1 MNKYIKNV
9 LENAKQSTP
18 LISGANSAQKD
29 IFLKNL
35 ELLINKNSSLIIKEN
50 QKDLNTAIKN
60 KQDAAFVDR
69 LRINKKTIESMCE
82 GLKNIH
88 SLSDPIG
95 NIENIQVRP
104 NGLKIGK
111 MRVPLGT
118 ILMIYESRPNVT
130 IDAAALAVKSGNCLI
145 LRGGSEAINSNLYL
159 ANLITKSLEKSGL
172 PKDCVQVINDTNRD
186 LVQQLIT
193 AKDYIDVII
202 PRGGKGLIKNISDNA
217 KIPVIKHLDGNCHIF
232 VDEFAS
238 MPMALKIVENAK
250 TQRYGTCNTLESLI
264 VHKKIAS
271 LFLPKIAKIFKKH
284 GVEMRGCPETLSIL
298 PFINKASKE
307 DFYEEYLAPIIS
319 IKSVSSLKTAI
330 SFINQHSSK
339 HTEAIITENYSN
351 AQEFI
356 KMIDSSS
363 VMVNASTRFADGF
376 EYGLGAE
383 VGISTDKFHARGPVG
398 LEGLTS
404 EKYVVFG
411 EGQLR
416 S

>member
-9 LENAKQSTP
+9 LENAKQSSP

-82 GLKNIH
+82 GLRNIH

-264 VHKKIAS
+264 VHKNIAS

-284 GVEMRGCPETLSIL
+284 GVEMRGCTETLSIL
-298 PFINKASKE
+298 PFIKKASKE

-319 IKSVSSLKTAI
+319 IKIVSSLKTAI

-363 VMVNASTRFADGF
+363 VMVNTSTRFADGF

>member
-271 LFLPKIAKIFKKH
+271 LFLPKIAKIFRKH

>member
-95 NIENIQVRP
+95 NIENIEVRP

-271 LFLPKIAKIFKKH
+271 IFLPKIAKIFKKH
-284 GVEMRGCPETLSIL
+284 GVEMRGCTETLSIL

-319 IKSVSSLKTAI
+319 IKTVSSLKTAI

>member
-271 LFLPKIAKIFKKH
+271 IFLPKIAKIFKKH
-284 GVEMRGCPETLSIL
+284 GVEMRGCTETLSIL

-319 IKSVSSLKTAI
+319 IKIVSSLKTAI

-376 EYGLGAE
+376 EYGLGSE

>member
-271 LFLPKIAKIFKKH
+271 IFLPKIAKIFRKH
-284 GVEMRGCPETLSIL
+284 GVEMRGCAETLSIL

>member
-264 VHKKIAS
+264 VHKNIAS
-271 LFLPKIAKIFKKH
+271 LFLPKIAKIFRKH

>member
-82 GLKNIH
+82 GLRNIH

-271 LFLPKIAKIFKKH
+271 IFLPKIAKIFRKH

-319 IKSVSSLKTAI
+319 IKTVSSLKTAI

>member
-284 GVEMRGCPETLSIL
+284 GVEMRGCAETLSIL

-319 IKSVSSLKTAI
+319 IKTVSSLKTAI

>member
-9 LENAKQSTP
+9 LENAKQSSP

-82 GLKNIH
+82 GLRNIH

-271 LFLPKIAKIFKKH
+271 IFLPKIAKIFKKH
-284 GVEMRGCPETLSIL
+284 GVEMRGCAETLSIL

-319 IKSVSSLKTAI
+319 IKTVSSLKTAI

>member
-271 LFLPKIAKIFKKH
+271 IFLPKIAKIFRKH
-284 GVEMRGCPETLSIL
+284 GIEMRGCPETLSIL

-319 IKSVSSLKTAI
+319 IKIVSSLKTAI

>member
-9 LENAKQSTP
+9 LENAKQSSP

-95 NIENIQVRP
+95 NIENIEVRP

-271 LFLPKIAKIFKKH
+271 IFLPKIAKIFKKH
-284 GVEMRGCPETLSIL
+284 GVEMRGCAETLSIL

-319 IKSVSSLKTAI
+319 IKIVSSLKTAI

>member
-9 LENAKQSTP
+9 LESAKQSSP
-18 LISGANSAQKD
+18 LISGANSVQKD

-271 LFLPKIAKIFKKH
+271 IFLPKIAKIFRKH

-319 IKSVSSLKTAI
+319 IKIVSSLKTAI

-411 EGQLR
+411 GGQLR

>member
-271 LFLPKIAKIFKKH
+271 IFLPKIAKIFRKH
-284 GVEMRGCPETLSIL
+284 GVEMRGCAETLSIL

-319 IKSVSSLKTAI
+319 IKTVSSLKTAI

-363 VMVNASTRFADGF
+363 VMVNVSTRFADGF

>member
-271 LFLPKIAKIFKKH
+271 IFLPKIAKIFKKH

>member
-95 NIENIQVRP
+95 NIENIEVRP

-271 LFLPKIAKIFKKH
+271 IFLPKIAKIFKKH

>member
-1 MNKYIKNV
+1 MNKYIKYV

-271 LFLPKIAKIFKKH
+271 IFLPKIAKIFRKH

>member
-9 LENAKQSTP
+9 LENAKQSSP

-35 ELLINKNSSLIIKEN
+35 ELLIHKNSSLIIKEN

-82 GLKNIH
+82 GLRNIH

-264 VHKKIAS
+264 VHKNIAN

-284 GVEMRGCPETLSIL
+284 GVEMRGCTETLSIL

-319 IKSVSSLKTAI
+319 IKIVSSLKTAI

-363 VMVNASTRFADGF
+363 VMVNTSTRFADGF

>member
-9 LENAKQSTP
+9 LESAKQSSS
-18 LISGANSAQKD
+18 LISGANSVQKD

-35 ELLINKNSSLIIKEN
+35 EFLLNKNSAHIIKEN
-50 QKDLNTAIKN
+50 QKDLNAVIKN
-60 KQDAAFVDR
+60 KQDAAFFDR

-82 GLKNIH
+82 GLRNIQ

-95 NIENIQVRP
+95 NIENIKVRP

-159 ANLITKSLEKSGL
+159 ANLITKSLMISGL
-172 PKDCVQVINDTNRD
+172 PKNCVQVINDTNRD

-193 AKDYIDVII
+193 AKDHIDVII

-238 MPMALKIVENAK
+238 MPMALRIVENSK

-264 VHKKIAS
+264 VHKNIANF
-271 LFLPKIAKIFKKH
+271 FLPKIEKIFKKH
-284 GVEMRGCPETLSIL
+284 GVEMRGCNETLSIL
-298 PFINKASKE
+298 PSINKASKE

-319 IKSVSSLKTAI
+319 IKIVSSLKTAI

>member
-271 LFLPKIAKIFKKH
+271 IFLPKITKIFRKH

-319 IKSVSSLKTAI
+319 IKTVSSLKTAI

>member
-69 LRINKKTIESMCE
+69 LRINKKTIEFMCE

-271 LFLPKIAKIFKKH
+271 IFLPKIAKIFKKH
-284 GVEMRGCPETLSIL
+284 GVEMRGCTETLSIL

-319 IKSVSSLKTAI
+319 IKTVSSLKTAI

>member
-264 VHKKIAS
+264 VHKNIAS

-284 GVEMRGCPETLSIL
+284 GVEMRGCTETLSIL

-319 IKSVSSLKTAI
+319 IKIVSSLKTAI

>member
-95 NIENIQVRP
+95 NIENIEVRP

-271 LFLPKIAKIFKKH
+271 IFLPKIAKIFKKH
-284 GVEMRGCPETLSIL
+284 GVEMRGCAGTLSIL

-319 IKSVSSLKTAI
+319 IKTVSSLKTAI

>member
-271 LFLPKIAKIFKKH
+271 IFLPKIAKIFRKH
-284 GVEMRGCPETLSIL
+284 DVEMRGCSETLSIL

>member
-9 LENAKQSTP
+9 LENAKQSSP

-264 VHKKIAS
+264 VHKNIAS

-284 GVEMRGCPETLSIL
+284 GVEMRGCTETLSIL

-319 IKSVSSLKTAI
+319 IKTVSSLKTAI

-363 VMVNASTRFADGF
+363 VMVNTSTRFADGF

>member
-9 LENAKQSTP
+9 LENAKQSSP

-50 QKDLNTAIKN
+50 QKDLNTANKN

-82 GLKNIH
+82 GLRNIH

-95 NIENIQVRP
+95 NIENIKVRP

-264 VHKKIAS
+264 VHKNIAS

-284 GVEMRGCPETLSIL
+284 GVEMRGCTETLSIL

-319 IKSVSSLKTAI
+319 IKIVSSLKTAI

-363 VMVNASTRFADGF
+363 VMVNTSTRFADGF

>member
-82 GLKNIH
+82 GLRNIH

-264 VHKKIAS
+264 VHKNIAS
-271 LFLPKIAKIFKKH
+271 LFLPKIAKIFRKH

-319 IKSVSSLKTAI
+319 IKTVSSLKTAI

>member
-60 KQDAAFVDR
+60 KQDAAFIDR

-159 ANLITKSLEKSGL
+159 ANIIIKSLEISGL
-172 PKDCVQVINDTNRD
+172 PKNCVQVINNTNRD

-238 MPMALKIVENAK
+238 MPMALRIVENAK

-284 GVEMRGCPETLSIL
+284 GVEMRGCAETLSIL
-298 PFINKASKE
+298 PFVNKASKE

-319 IKSVSSLKTAI
+319 IKTVSSLKTAI

-404 EKYVVFG
+404 EKYIVYG
-411 EGQLR
+411 EGQTR